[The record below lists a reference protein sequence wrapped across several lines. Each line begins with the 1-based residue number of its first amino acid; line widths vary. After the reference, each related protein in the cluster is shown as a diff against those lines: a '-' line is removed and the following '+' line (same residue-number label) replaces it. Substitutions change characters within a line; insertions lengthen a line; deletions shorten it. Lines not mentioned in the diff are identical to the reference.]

1 MEYRKLRDR
10 LSRYR
15 YADTSF
21 YVKETQILV
30 FREIMFLPEICP
42 SGPSTVTIMK
52 SSLIALKNECS
63 AISQGCETMQELLSW
78 IKTMVSNIIY
88 LQSFRLYRFQK

>member
-1 MEYRKLRDR
+1 
-10 LSRYR
+10 
-15 YADTSF
+15 
-21 YVKETQILV
+21 
-30 FREIMFLPEICP
+30 MFLPEICP

-52 SSLIALKNECS
+52 SSLIALKNKCS
-63 AISQGCETMQELLSW
+63 AISQGCETMQELSSW